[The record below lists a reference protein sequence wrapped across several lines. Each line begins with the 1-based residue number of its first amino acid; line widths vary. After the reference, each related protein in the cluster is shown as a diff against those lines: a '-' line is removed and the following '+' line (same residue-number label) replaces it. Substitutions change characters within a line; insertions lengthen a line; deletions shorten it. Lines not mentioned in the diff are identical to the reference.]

1 VQADSSCRKLDSQRR
16 LISVELAVSSI
27 DPKMS
32 DTPAFDAISDEQ
44 VRSVGTA
51 FLRIRPL
58 LVAPAAVLALVITAL
73 GGGSREQLW
82 VLSSLFGVVI
92 GFFSFEAWQ
101 SRRATV
107 TLSGFARSLA
117 LTVGLVGTVVWFTG
131 AIDSPLLPVVFAP
144 IVVGLAAFG
153 RSTRSLLLVALF
165 LSVLALLSF
174 GVSLRPFPKYLPWQM
189 RALTIGAFTLTLLL
203 IGTGVVGLVD
213 AHRRAGVE
221 LDRLRA
227 RALREATERTRQL
240 ETLSAKV
247 AHEIRNPL
255 LSIKGLV
262 QLLARGGSGDRDQK
276 RFQVVLSEV
285 ERLEGIVTDYLSFAR
300 PFDGLR
306 LVSSVLDNV
315 LREVASVV
323 EAQAALQRVAL
334 VVEAEPVGLAVDENK
349 LKQALL
355 NLVTNALEATPAGG
369 TIQLSARAAGG
380 RAEII
385 VSDSGRGIP
394 AAALARVGTPF
405 FTTREQGTGLGLAIA
420 RGIVEQHGGE
430 LSIDSA
436 SGGGARVL
444 ISLPL
449 AASAAQRGAS

>member
-1 VQADSSCRKLDSQRR
+1 
-16 LISVELAVSSI
+16 
-27 DPKMS
+27 MS
-32 DTPAFDAISDEQ
+32 DTRAFDATSDEQ

-58 LVAPAAVLALVITAL
+58 LVAPAALLAIVVTAL
-73 GGGSREQLW
+73 GGDSRDQLL
-82 VLSSLFGVVI
+82 VLTSLFAVVV

-117 LTVGLVGTVVWFTG
+117 LTVGLIGAVVWCTG
-131 AIDSPLLPVVFAP
+131 AIDSPLLPVFFAP

-153 RSTRSLLLVALF
+153 RSSRSLLLVGLF
-165 LSVLALLSF
+165 FSMLVLLSF
-174 GVSLRPFPKYLPWQM
+174 GVSLRPFPNYAPWQM
-189 RALTIGAFTLTLLL
+189 RALTIGTFTLTLLL

-213 AHRRAGVE
+213 AHRRAGLE

-262 QLLARGGSGDRDQK
+262 QLLARGGGGDRDHR

-306 LVSSVLDNV
+306 LVSSVLENV

-323 EAQAALQRVAL
+323 EAQAALQRVTL
-334 VVEAEPVGLAVDENK
+334 LVEAESVCLAVDENK

-355 NLVTNALEATPAGG
+355 NLVTNALEATP
-369 TIQLSARAAGG
+369 SGG
-380 RAEII
+380 RIRLAARSEGNHAEIVI
-385 VSDSGRGIP
+385 SDSGRGIP
-394 AAALARVGTPF
+394 AEALARVGTPF
-405 FTTREQGTGLGLAIA
+405 FTTRQQGTGLGLAIA

-430 LSIDSA
+430 LSIDSV
-436 SGGGARVL
+436 SGSGTRVR

-449 AASAAQRGAS
+449 AATAVQRGAS

>member
-1 VQADSSCRKLDSQRR
+1 
-16 LISVELAVSSI
+16 
-27 DPKMS
+27 MS
-32 DTPAFDAISDEQ
+32 ETTAFDAISDEQ

-58 LVAPAAVLALVITAL
+58 LVAPAAVLVLVITAL
-73 GGGSREQLW
+73 GGGSREQLL
-82 VLSSLFGVVI
+82 VLASLFGVVV

-117 LTVGLVGTVVWFTG
+117 LTVGLIGAVVWFTG
-131 AIDSPLLPVVFAP
+131 AIDSPLLPVFFAP

-153 RSTRSLLLVALF
+153 RSTRSLVLVALF
-165 LSVLALLSF
+165 SLVLALLAF
-174 GVSLRPFPKYLPWQM
+174 GVPLRPFPKYAPWQM
-189 RALTIGAFTLTLLL
+189 RGLTIGAFTLSLLL

-227 RALREATERTRQL
+227 RALREVTERNREL

-276 RFQVVLSEV
+276 RFHVVLSEV

-306 LVSSVLDNV
+306 LVDAGLGNV

-323 EAQAALQRVAL
+323 EAQAAVQRVGL
-334 VVEAEPVGLAVDENK
+334 VVEAERVNLAVDENK

-355 NLVTNALEATPAGG
+355 NLLTNALEATPAGG
-369 TIQLSARAAGG
+369 TIRLSATAARD
-380 RAEII
+380 RAEIV

-394 AAALARVGTPF
+394 AEVLARVGTPF
-405 FTTREQGTGLGLAIA
+405 FTTREQGTGLGVAIA

-430 LSIDSA
+430 LSIDSG
-436 SGGGARVL
+436 SGGGTRVL

-449 AASAAQRGAS
+449 AGAAVQRGAS